1 MALTPRLKTLFLL
14 LSGTLAVTVF
24 LASRTGEGMPSSLWA
39 AIDIFFSQFTTTLLW
54 MLAAMGAGSW
64 AMPFLHRERLGECDH
79 ELLLTSI
86 GVLTLIWI
94 DSILGSLGLFET
106 SGIAWL
112 VLVALAIPAVIRI
125 RNWKIPPPESTFS
138 TWILIAAAV
147 PLGVLLIAS
156 LSTPGWLWRTEF
168 GGYDALSYHL
178 QLPREWARAGGIIET
193 PHNAYGYLPNGVEAA
208 FFHLRMISRSP
219 VDFAESCQLLCACWT
234 VLAAIT
240 TGRIAR
246 SLSSPE
252 TKSIAAALSG
262 VLLLST
268 PWVIV
273 TGSLAYNES
282 AVLLALA
289 AAILIIC
296 KTTQWTFRE
305 AIMLGVCAGGACLAK
320 LSSGILVV
328 LPLAMMCLI
337 LLRKGRWIPI
347 AATTGGII
355 LVVLSPWLIRNAGW
369 TGNPT
374 FPFLTS
380 IFGNGDW
387 TVQQITTWNRAHGGD
402 SQSSMITALWNEF
415 LREGI
420 GAAPTTGEPW
430 LPQWSLLPWLGILGG
445 FLMLRRP
452 QPELRHRIVVA
463 LLGCICT
470 AIICWLLGTH
480 AKARFLV
487 PTAIPLSVL
496 AALGASEYLHRHR
509 LRVVL
514 PLGAWILALLP
525 MWLYLGESNSRPA
538 WGIGKGDVL
547 RGQFERDLL
556 ENSPDEATLKSLMNQ
571 ASPGFILNHVIPS
584 SAQILLIGSANPF
597 HFNMGSLNEPRI
609 LYSTVWTRGPLED
622 IIAQGGSPERWVN
635 MLREQGI
642 THVFISPGMLGRWSQ
657 SGWLADELS
666 ENNIRSLMKILTPA
680 HRFANG
686 SGLFLIPPPRNL
698 DAPIDLK
705 LESP

>member
-1 MALTPRLKTLFLL
+1 M
-14 LSGTLAVTVF
+14 SGILAVTVF
-24 LASRTGEGMPSSLWA
+24 LASRTGEGMPTSLWA
-39 AIDIFFSQFTTTLLW
+39 AGDIFFSQFTSTLLW

-64 AMPFLHRERLGECDH
+64 VKPFLHRTRLGECNY
-79 ELLLTSI
+79 ELMITSI
-86 GVLTLIWI
+86 GVLTLIWL
-94 DSILGSLGLFET
+94 DSILGSLGVFKTPLV
-106 SGIAWL
+106 AWG
-112 VLVALAIPAVIRI
+112 VLVALAIPAVLRI
-125 RNWKIPPPESTFS
+125 RNWNIPQPESTFS

-147 PLGVLLIAS
+147 PLGVLFIAS

-208 FFHLRMISRSP
+208 FFHLRMLSRGP
-219 VDFAESCQLLCACWT
+219 IDFAESCQLLSACWT

-262 VLLLST
+262 VLLVST

-289 AAILIIC
+289 AAILLLC
-296 KTTQWTFRE
+296 TTTKWTFRE
-305 AIMLGVCAGGACLAK
+305 AIVLGVCAGGACVAK

-347 AATTGGII
+347 AATTGGIMLI
-355 LVVLSPWLIRNAGW
+355 VLSPWLIRNAGW

-387 TVQQITTWNRAHGGD
+387 TLQQITIWNRAHGGD
-402 SQSSMITALWNEF
+402 GQSSMITALWNQF

-420 GAAPTTGEPW
+420 GAPPNPNEPW

-445 FLMLRRP
+445 VLLLRRSL
-452 QPELRHRIVVA
+452 PEFRQRIVIA
-463 LLGCICT
+463 LLACICT
-470 AIICWLLGTH
+470 AVLCWLLGTH

-487 PTAIPLSVL
+487 PTAIPLSVV
-496 AALGASEYLHRHR
+496 AAVGASECLYRHR
-509 LRVVL
+509 LRVLL
-514 PLGAWILALLP
+514 PVGAWVLALLP
-525 MWLYLGESNSRPA
+525 MWLYLGEANARPA
-538 WGIGKGDVL
+538 WGIGKGDIL
-547 RGQFERDLL
+547 RGTFERDLL
-556 ENSPDEATLKSLMNQ
+556 SNSPDEQTLNSVMQQ
-571 ASPGFILNHVIPS
+571 ASPAFILNYVVPD
-584 SAQILLIGSANPF
+584 SAHILLLGLANPF
-597 HFNMGSLNEPRI
+597 HLYMGAGDEPRI
-609 LYSTVWTRGPLED
+609 EYSTVWTRGPLEK
-622 IIAQGGSPERWVN
+622 IIAKSGSPQEWVR
-635 MLREQGI
+635 MLRDQGI
-642 THVFISPGMLGRWSQ
+642 THVLIQPGMLGRWSQ

-666 ENNIRSLMKILTPA
+666 EENIRSLMKILTPA
-680 HRFANG
+680 HRFRDG
-686 SGLFLIPPPRNL
+686 SGLFLIPPPPYLN
-698 DAPIDLK
+698 DPIELK